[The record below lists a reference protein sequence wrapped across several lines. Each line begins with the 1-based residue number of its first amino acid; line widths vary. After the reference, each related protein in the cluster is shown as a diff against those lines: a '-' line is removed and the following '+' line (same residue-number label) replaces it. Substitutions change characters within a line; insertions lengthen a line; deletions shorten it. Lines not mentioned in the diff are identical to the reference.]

1 MPSSSVCSVNS
12 SLLFPSFRF
21 SRCLFYISY
30 NCIII
35 ITAIIIKV
43 MFFYVHIIIIFHFEC
58 LITSSTVAD
67 SDMSIGICANIF
79 TVEK

>member
-30 NCIII
+30 KCIII

-43 MFFYVHIIIIFHFEC
+43 IIFHFEC
-58 LITSSTVAD
+58 LITSSTVAN